1 MKTLKSISAVCILL
15 AIFHK
20 SISSS
25 ANLDWYK
32 TTILYQIYPR
42 SFKDSNN
49 DGIGDLQGII
59 QKLDHFVNI
68 NVGAI
73 WLSPIFPSPLAD
85 MGYDI
90 SDYRSIAP
98 EYGTLEDFK
107 VVDSK

>member
-1 MKTLKSISAVCILL
+1 MKTLKSISAVFLVLTFSGDIC
-15 AIFHK
+15 
-20 SISSS
+20 SS
-25 ANLDWYK
+25 ADLDWYK

-42 SFKDSNN
+42 SFKDSDN

-73 WLSPIFPSPLAD
+73 WLSPIYPSPLAD
-85 MGYDI
+85 MGYDV

-98 EYGTLEDFK
+98 EYGTLDDFK
-107 VVDSK
+107 VC

>member
-1 MKTLKSISAVCILL
+1 MKTLKSISAVFLVL
-15 AIFHK
+15 AVFLGDIC
-20 SISSS
+20 SS
-25 ANLDWYK
+25 ADLDWYK

-42 SFKDSNN
+42 SFKDSDN

-73 WLSPIFPSPLAD
+73 WLSPIYPSPLAD
-85 MGYDI
+85 MGYDV

-98 EYGTLEDFK
+98 EYGTLDDFK
-107 VVDSK
+107 VC